1 MNQEKENDEKY
12 LLEYFLVHAKKINK
26 NTQVDD
32 KKKDHIDL
40 LYVDDY

>member
-1 MNQEKENDEKY
+1 MNQEKENYEKY
-12 LLEYFLVHAKKINK
+12 LLEYFPIHAKEIDK
-26 NTQVDD
+26 NTQVHD